1 MATTI
6 WPKKYNGLSK
16 DYRKTLNESPRQDV
30 PDDRSEPLQPT
41 LAQSEAEGEGRI
53 GYGRYARYSPIG
65 LALVLLLVIAAA
77 WWWQSDSDDQSASP
91 DGFAGRAAPEVTLT
105 TFSGNSVSLSDLRGS
120 VVVVNF
126 WAEWCAPCKEEM
138 PAFQDVYEQTM
149 LTGEPVVF
157 LGVDLKSDRPENA
170 LKLIDDLGITYITG
184 PDEGGDDPMA
194 GPIQQAFGIP
204 ESYPSTIFIRPDG
217 TMDSIRIGPM
227 EKDELRERIKA
238 ASE

>member
-1 MATTI
+1 V
-6 WPKKYNGLSK
+6 
-16 DYRKTLNESPRQDV
+16 NESPNNEAADDIQV
-30 PDDRSEPLQPT
+30 PHEAT
-41 LAQSEAEGEGRI
+41 LAQTEAEGEGRI

-65 LALVLLLVIAAA
+65 LAAVLLLVIAAA
-77 WWWQSDSDDQSASP
+77 WWWQSNSNDQPSSP

-105 TFSGNSVSLSDLRGS
+105 TFSGNSVSLSELRGS

-138 PAFQDVYEQTM
+138 PVFQDVYEQTM
-149 LTGEPVVF
+149 LTLEPVVF
-157 LGVDLKSDRPENA
+157 LGVNLKSDRPENA
-170 LKLIDDLGITYITG
+170 MKLLSDLGITYITG

-194 GPIQQAFGIP
+194 GPIQKAFGIP

-227 EKDELRERIKA
+227 KQDELRERIKA
-238 ASE
+238 ASR